1 MVMRRSDAAGKQNAR
16 LLMSSKLKKDTL
28 ALFLRCNFDPRLGLM
43 VLAGTS

>member
-28 ALFLRCNFDPRLGLM
+28 ALFLRRHFDPGLGLM
-43 VLAGTS
+43 ALGGTS